1 MENSMTILLL
11 TLAVSLSAEAVA
23 QDAVRESE
31 LQRQVVE
38 VERQFADAER
48 KMREQE
54 AVDVEVEMRVAE
66 SQLEEAARRIG
77 ELSSRHLRVYGTGN
91 WTVAQESNE
100 RPVLGITIGA
110 SSEDG
115 VVAGV
120 EILGVSPGGAA
131 AEAGLHAGDV
141 ITTVNKEALSADSG
155 QEANDKLL
163 DFLSGVEQGD
173 TLDVEYLRDG
183 RVLNAVVSP
192 RRMDA
197 RVFEFR
203 GPGSDF
209 QFPAPPHAP
218 AAPTGSAFGQFLFMS
233 GSGGWGDMEMV
244 SLSEDLGRYF
254 GTDEGVLVVSAPQD
268 ESLKLKD
275 GDVIQSIDGRKPKSV
290 EHTIRILGS
299 YQSGESLELKIMR
312 DKRRQTL
319 KIQIPDNRSSRLERH
334 FSPRVTVNAVRTGS
348 LATNPSIAISTGR

>member
-1 MENSMTILLL
+1 MENWKKILLL
-11 TLAVSLSAEAVA
+11 TMAVGLSAEALA
-23 QDAVRESE
+23 QDAVEE
-31 LQRQVVE
+31 EEMQRQVVE
-38 VERQFADAER
+38 IERQLAEVERNL
-48 KMREQE
+48 RENE

-66 SQLEEAARRIG
+66 SQLAEAARRIG

-91 WTVAQESNE
+91 WTVGPDTNE

-115 VVAGV
+115 AVAGV
-120 EILGVSPGGAA
+120 EVLGVSPGGAA
-131 AEAGLHAGDV
+131 AEAGLRSGDV
-141 ITTVNKEALSADSG
+141 ITTMNKESLSADSG

-173 TLDVEYLRDG
+173 TLEVEYLRDG
-183 RVLNAVVSP
+183 RVSNTVVSP
-192 RRMDA
+192 RRMEA
-197 RVFEFR
+197 RVFDFR
-203 GPGSDF
+203 GPESDF
-209 QFPAPPHAP
+209 RFPVPPHAP
-218 AAPTGSAFGQFLFMS
+218 GAPTGSGFGQFLFMS
-233 GSGGWGDMEMV
+233 GNGGWGDMEMV
-244 SLSEDLGRYF
+244 SLSKDLGRYF

-275 GDVIQSIDGRKPKSV
+275 GDVIQSIDGRKPSSV

-319 KIQIPDNRSSRLERH
+319 KIQIPDNRSSRLGPH
-334 FSPRVTVNAVRTGS
+334 TAPRVTVNPDTD
-348 LATNPSIAISTGR
+348 